1 MSGVARVLL
10 GGLCGVVALAVSGRA
25 ATVFFERFADG
36 ERATQALPASLAW
49 HTSHTTG
56 IVGVAA
62 GEFTLRTLGTDGSA
76 ARALGAHFPRVQ
88 LENGQAL
95 LLTFDFVCR
104 GNLGNSGVAFRVG
117 VFDSLDLSANR
128 FTHDGGNVQN
138 AGNSSRGYAVNLN
151 PAYVSAASPGAPT
164 LELAERIGTHRFLTS
179 STAFARLAFAGPF
192 ASEQTIAPHERY
204 SARLR
209 IDRRDDAVHLRA
221 EIWSAEMPALLV
233 CETLDASDVV
243 TGFDT
248 IGFSI
253 FEHPTTGGMSEV
265 TLSNL
270 RLVHVDSLTHG
281 LAYYE
286 TGTFAAWPANEG
298 AWAWGEE
305 MLVCFNVAPWTEDS
319 ETLHHYVPP
328 LSVAFARSLDGG
340 ATWQRETHPEVK
352 PQADVPGSAI
362 LSPIAPLDFSHP
374 DFALKLRGQ
383 ILYASTD
390 RGQSWSPPYR
400 IPAQL
405 DANVRA
411 RTSYLPLN
419 DHEAL
424 WFLMSTATNDDWG
437 RSYVVRAT
445 STGSATNLTFLSQIG
460 DDPGTYPG
468 ALAGSSAVMPSAV
481 RIGNR
486 YVAAIRKRYRFQ
498 QNGSIRDLK
507 WTDLY
512 ESSDEAASWTF
523 LGQLEAGAHNPV
535 TLVALGGAKLAAV
548 YCSRR
553 NSQTDLGLRAKLSD
567 DGGRTWSPEIR
578 LRDDA
583 LNTDLGYTRVLPRDD
598 GGLTILYYYCT
609 PRRPEQHIARTIWY
623 PATGPAPQEI
633 EFDAIADR
641 PFAAEAIPLAASA
654 SSGLPVA
661 LEVISGP
668 ARIEADTLVLSG
680 PGVVTVRAIQPG
692 NDNYLPATPVERTFV
707 ATTNFALWRNAHW
720 TSGELAD
727 PLLSGV
733 GADPDGD
740 ARSNLVEYALGSD
753 PRSADAG
760 AGATPMREPEG
771 WSCSFSRPRDRADV
785 IYGAEFSTDLAHWNA
800 SVVALERVNVS
811 AQSELW
817 RASVSTPSNAGFF
830 RLTISLAP

>member
-1 MSGVARVLL
+1 ML
-10 GGLCGVVALAVSGRA
+10 ALAASTVSGGA
-25 ATVFFERFADG
+25 ATVFIERFTDG
-36 ERATQALPASLAW
+36 ERATPALPASLAW
-49 HTSHTTG
+49 HASHTTG
-56 IVGVAA
+56 IVSVAA
-62 GEFTLRTLGTDGSA
+62 GELTLSTLGTDGSA
-76 ARALGAHFPRVQ
+76 ARSLGAHFPRVQ

-95 LLTFDFVCR
+95 VLTFDFACR
-104 GNLGNSGVAFRVG
+104 GDLGGSGVAFRAG

-128 FTHDGGNVQN
+128 FTQDGGNVHN

-151 PAYVSAASPGAPT
+151 PAYVPAASLGAPT
-164 LELAERIGTHRFLTS
+164 LEWVERTGIHRFLTS

-192 ASEQTIAPHERY
+192 SNEQTIAPQVRH

-209 IDRRDDAVHLRA
+209 LDRRGEAVHLRA
-221 EIWSAEMPALLV
+221 EIWSAGMPALLV
-233 CETLDASDVV
+233 CETVDASAAVS
-243 TGFDT
+243 GFDT
-248 IGFSI
+248 IGFSV
-253 FEHPTTGGMSEV
+253 FEHATTGGMSEV

-281 LAYYE
+281 LAYYAP
-286 TGTFAAWPANEG
+286 GTFAAWPANEG

-328 LSVAFARSLDGG
+328 LSVVFARSHDGG
-340 ATWQRETHPEVK
+340 ATWQPEMHPEVK

-362 LSPIAPLDFSHP
+362 LSPVTALDFSHP

-390 RGQSWSPPYR
+390 RGQSWTPPYR
-400 IPAQL
+400 IPALL

-411 RTSYLPLN
+411 RTSYLPLS

-445 STGSATNLTFLSQIG
+445 SDGDSTTTAFLSQIG

-486 YVAAIRKRYRFQ
+486 CVAAIRKRYRFQ
-498 QNGSIRDLK
+498 QNGSTRDLK

-523 LGQLEAGAHNPV
+523 LGQLESGAHNPV
-535 TLVALGGAKLAAV
+535 TLVALGGAKIAAV

-553 NSQTDLGLRAKLSD
+553 NSQSDLGLRAKLSD

-583 LNTDLGYTRVLPRDD
+583 LNTDIGYTRVLPRDD
-598 GGLTILYYYCT
+598 GGLAILYYYCT

-641 PFAAEAIPLAASA
+641 PFAAEAIPLVATA
-654 SSGLPVA
+654 SSGLSVA
-661 LEVISGP
+661 LQVISGP
-668 ARIEADTLVLSG
+668 AHIEEDTLVVTS
-680 PGVVTVRAIQPG
+680 PGVVTVRATQPG
-692 NDNYLPATPVERTFV
+692 NDVYLPATPVERTFV
-707 ATTNFALWRNAHW
+707 ATTSFAFWRSEHW
-720 TSGELAD
+720 NSSELAE
-727 PLLSGV
+727 PLLSGAD
-733 GADPDGD
+733 ADPDGD
-740 ARSNLVEYALGSD
+740 ARSNLLEYALGSA
-753 PRSADAG
+753 PRSADAD
-760 AGATPMREPEG
+760 AGTTPQREPEG
-771 WSCSFSRPRDRADV
+771 WSCSFRRPRDRADV
-785 IYGAEFSTDLAHWNA
+785 TYAAEFSSDLEHWDA
-800 SVVALERVNVS
+800 SDVALERVSVS

-817 RASVSTPSNAGFF
+817 RASVITASHTGFF
-830 RLTISLAP
+830 RLRISLAP